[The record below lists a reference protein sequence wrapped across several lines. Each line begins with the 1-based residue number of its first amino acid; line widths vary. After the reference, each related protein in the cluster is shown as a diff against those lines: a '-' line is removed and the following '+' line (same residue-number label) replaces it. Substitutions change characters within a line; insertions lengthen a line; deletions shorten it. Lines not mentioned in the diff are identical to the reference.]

1 MMAYLPSLIFAA
13 LVGAQIYWNYEVVE
27 AFERL
32 EDGNE
37 FAIKE
42 YNKQQDDQL
51 VELITA
57 IQGMI
62 FSVCTACDSGTGQL
76 DAQDRQ
82 KIMTICTIEVHAR
95 DVVTNLWQS
104 KQQSVTCF
112 AWQGQLRHRWDE
124 DRNDCIV
131 NICDA
136 SFVFSYEYLGNQ
148 PRLVITP
155 LTDRCC
161 MLSLFV
167 CSFVLT

>member
-1 MMAYLPSLIFAA
+1 M
-13 LVGAQIYWNYEVVE
+13 N
-27 AFERL
+27 
-32 EDGNE
+32 
-37 FAIKE
+37 
-42 YNKQQDDQL
+42 
-51 VELITA
+51 ELIRLV
-57 IQGMI
+57 QG
-62 FSVCTACDSGTGQL
+62 DL
-76 DAQDRQ
+76 DASMRQ

-95 DVVTNLWQS
+95 DVVANLWQT

-124 DRNDCIV
+124 DRQDCIV

-161 MLSLFV
+161 MLFHV
-167 CSFVLT
+167 C